1 MIHTMTITMALALVS
16 SGVGALD
23 NAQDQFQAAKE
34 RVVATDL
41 AEREILGNLY
51 TINKRMKDMSRK
63 RDRITD
69 HVLAAETDVK
79 RLSKQ
84 ADILAQRAEMQRNDL
99 RLRLR
104 DLYLI
109 NDQGVLRGLF
119 SSSSSLDLDRQLK
132 FLKKVTD
139 HDYHLIKEY
148 EISLAALGRKR
159 RDLDSKVKRLTHL
172 QTDLKHQE
180 SRLIKEQNGK
190 AELLSQLKDRRES
203 HLSEM
208 KRLRKQQYKF
218 DSSVMDL
225 AFFEN
230 KGQLMRPIKG
240 DLLKGFGVVQDET
253 YRYVLAHKGEF
264 YSSEKSDQVLAV
276 FKGLVA
282 FAGEMQG
289 YGQVVILDHGD
300 HYYTLYGQLMQM
312 KVQSGELVPAGQWIG
327 SAGGRSPWFGAG
339 LYFEIRHFSEAI
351 DPQPWFRD
359 HQMKTSQL

>member
-1 MIHTMTITMALALVS
+1 MIQAVTIALGVVLATSGAFATDMTQ
-16 SGVGALD
+16 
-23 NAQDQFQAAKE
+23 NQFQAAKE

-51 TINKRMKDMSRK
+51 TINKRMKEMSRK

-84 ADILAQRAEMQRNDL
+84 ADILAQRAELQRNDL

-109 NDQGVLRGLF
+109 NDQSVLRGLF
-119 SSSSSLDLDRQLK
+119 STSSSLDLDRQLK

-139 HDYHLIKEY
+139 HDYQLIKEY
-148 EISLAALGRKR
+148 EISLRALGRKR

-180 SRLIKEQNGK
+180 SRLLKEQNGK

-208 KRLRKQQYKF
+208 KRLRKQQGQL
-218 DSSVMDL
+218 DTSVMDL

-230 KGQLMRPIKG
+230 KGQLIRPIKG
-240 DLLKGFGVVQDET
+240 DLLKSFGVVQDET

-264 YSSEKSDQVLAV
+264 YSSGKNDQVLAV
-276 FKGLVA
+276 FKGVIA
-282 FAGEMQG
+282 FAGEMPG
-289 YGQVVILDHGD
+289 YGQVVIVDHGD
-300 HYYTLYGQLMQM
+300 HYYTLYGHLMQM
-312 KVQSGELVPAGQWIG
+312 KVQSGESVSTGQWIG
-327 SAGGRSPWFGAG
+327 SAGGHSPWFGAG

-359 HQMKTSQL
+359 HEMKTSQL